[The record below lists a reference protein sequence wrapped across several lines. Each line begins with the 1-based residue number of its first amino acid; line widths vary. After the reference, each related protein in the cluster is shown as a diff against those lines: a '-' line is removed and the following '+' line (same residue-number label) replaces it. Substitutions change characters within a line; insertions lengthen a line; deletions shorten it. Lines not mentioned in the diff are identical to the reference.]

1 VGRKGIQIT
10 RLLSILQK
18 VPDPLP
24 GDRGFLVLTFDPRL
38 VTRDSRPEL
47 EAPVVLDIK
56 AIEKILP
63 HRYPFL
69 LIDRVTELISG
80 ERLLGY
86 KNVSVNEPFFQ
97 GHFPGNPVMPG
108 VLIVEALA
116 QAAAILM
123 NDGKES
129 DLIPLFMG
137 IDKARFR
144 RQVVPGDHLQLEIE
158 LTHKRRNV
166 VKGLGK
172 ATVDGEVAAEA
183 QLMAILV
190 KKEDL

>member
-1 VGRKGIQIT
+1 
-10 RLLSILQK
+10 
-18 VPDPLP
+18 
-24 GDRGFLVLTFDPRL
+24 
-38 VTRDSRPEL
+38 VT
-47 EAPVVLDIK
+47 LDIK

-69 LIDRVTELISG
+69 LIDRVTELIPG

-86 KNVSVNEPFFQ
+86 KNVTSNEPFFQ

-116 QAAAILM
+116 QAASILM
-123 NDGKES
+123 TDGEES

-137 IDKARFR
+137 IDRARFR
-144 RQVVPGDHLQLEIE
+144 RQVVPGDQLQLEVE
-158 LTHKRRNV
+158 LTQKRRNV

-172 ATVDGEVAAEA
+172 ATVDGEAAAEA
-183 QLMAILV
+183 ELMAMFV
-190 KKEDL
+190 KAEDL